1 MSKRVK
7 RLTPSR
13 LKGLILDE
21 IKNLQLETLE
31 QGKED
36 TEKVQAMEL
45 KIQAAQ
51 ENLQKAK
58 EAILFYE
65 NIIELKISTLDDL
78 QKDISI
84 IQDLLIKLRRPN
96 ISP

>member
-1 MSKRVK
+1 
-7 RLTPSR
+7 
-13 LKGLILDE
+13 
-21 IKNLQLETLE
+21 
-31 QGKED
+31 
-36 TEKVQAMEL
+36 MEL
-45 KIQAAQ
+45 KIQVAQ

-84 IQDLLIKLRRPN
+84 IQDLLIKLRRPS

>member
-7 RLTPSR
+7 RLTPSH

-36 TEKVQAMEL
+36 TEKVQADEVEASDLAGSLEKDIDHMKVL
-45 KIQAAQ
+45 KIQESRLMEKVQ
-51 ENLQKAK
+51 RVRRAK
-58 EAILFYE
+58 NILRKR
-65 NIIELKISTLDDL
+65 IASKI
-78 QKDISI
+78 
-84 IQDLLIKLRRPN
+84 
-96 ISP
+96 

>member
-36 TEKVQAMEL
+36 TEKVQADEVEASDLAGSLEKDIDHMKVL
-45 KIQAAQ
+45 KIQESRLMEKVQ
-51 ENLQKAK
+51 RVRRAK
-58 EAILFYE
+58 NILRKR
-65 NIIELKISTLDDL
+65 IASKI
-78 QKDISI
+78 
-84 IQDLLIKLRRPN
+84 
-96 ISP
+96 